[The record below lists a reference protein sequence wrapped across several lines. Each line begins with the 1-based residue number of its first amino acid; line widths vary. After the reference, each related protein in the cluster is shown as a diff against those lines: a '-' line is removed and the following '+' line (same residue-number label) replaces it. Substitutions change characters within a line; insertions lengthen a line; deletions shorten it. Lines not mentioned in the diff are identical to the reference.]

1 MNEIKN
7 VVDNGTDWR
16 LLRKK
21 NPEMLGSIWTYQ
33 QMKKKSK
40 IDGLEIWD
48 LKSVYFEL
56 IFLCYFLLTN
66 NYCCGKNKLEE
77 IKNRLLEIKIGFV
90 EVKIAGKFEVVNGL
104 TSWSYLC
111 PCPSAS
117 AIRPSNTIHKFN
129 LMKI

>member
-1 MNEIKN
+1 
-7 VVDNGTDWR
+7 
-16 LLRKK
+16 
-21 NPEMLGSIWTYQ
+21 
-33 QMKKKSK
+33 MKKKSK

-104 TSWSYLC
+104 TS
-111 PCPSAS
+111 
-117 AIRPSNTIHKFN
+117 
-129 LMKI
+129 

>member
-1 MNEIKN
+1 MIELALMKLNFEFISLGQACVSSKSFILQTN
-7 VVDNGTDWR
+7 
-16 LLRKK
+16 LLSLILFSNNTANAQRSKRKK
-21 NPEMLGSIWTYQ
+21 IWTYQ

-104 TSWSYLC
+104 TS
-111 PCPSAS
+111 
-117 AIRPSNTIHKFN
+117 
-129 LMKI
+129 

>member
-1 MNEIKN
+1 
-7 VVDNGTDWR
+7 
-16 LLRKK
+16 
-21 NPEMLGSIWTYQ
+21 MLGSIWTYQ

-77 IKNRLLEIKIGFV
+77 IKNRLLEIKIGFEV
-90 EVKIAGKFEVVNGL
+90 EARPGQQQNSLILALTLLAG
-104 TSWSYLC
+104 
-111 PCPSAS
+111 
-117 AIRPSNTIHKFN
+117 PSNVF
-129 LMKI
+129 L